1 MAPGP
6 SCRAS
11 IQTSVVSS
19 MNGSGPPSSGDLGYH
34 FQIAQANCS
43 VSHRGV
49 IRGIHFTAVPPGQ
62 AKYVVCAS
70 GAIIDVVVDLRV
82 GSPTYARWEAV
93 QLDEEARRA
102 VFISESLG
110 HAFVAESPQAT
121 VMYLCSTPYSPGI
134 EHGVH
139 PLDHA
144 VGISWPHE
152 VEPLL
157 SAKDAVA
164 PTLAEAER
172 AGPAAGLRR
181 LHGLRSSAA
190 RSFQSDGGPEGRSA
204 LSAWRA
210 IALTCT
216 RQVPGGPWR
225 GSRPVG
231 TVHGSSDLGCD
242 QARKCSA

>member
-1 MAPGP
+1 MSPSGKMAPGSAPEAPPASWPACATSPSPPSGQTAGPTSPPGSAGHPAITPTRCHYSISPRENAGPVQRSPQWTPWRSMAPGP

-93 QLDEEARRA
+93 QLD
-102 VFISESLG
+102 
-110 HAFVAESPQAT
+110 
-121 VMYLCSTPYSPGI
+121 
-134 EHGVH
+134 
-139 PLDHA
+139 
-144 VGISWPHE
+144 
-152 VEPLL
+152 
-157 SAKDAVA
+157 
-164 PTLAEAER
+164 
-172 AGPAAGLRR
+172 
-181 LHGLRSSAA
+181 
-190 RSFQSDGGPEGRSA
+190 
-204 LSAWRA
+204 
-210 IALTCT
+210 
-216 RQVPGGPWR
+216 
-225 GSRPVG
+225 
-231 TVHGSSDLGCD
+231 
-242 QARKCSA
+242 